1 MDYQKSYI
9 PIKIFSSYLVL
20 VLIFGAAGWFLYSEN
35 KSFSKNEQRFTE
47 KNSSILKVSTILS
60 DLYNTE
66 SLARAAIQTD
76 SDKDFTVYT
85 AKTNKLQSDIDSLK
99 AIVSTQYQ
107 RKLLDS
113 VQLLLSKK
121 TKNILQLKSIKNK
134 NGDENAVR
142 NAITDLTKMQ
152 SSMRKLQ
159 MEDFVKNP
167 SSMGDYERNVLKK
180 YVGYLN
186 QNIPDDSTNTL
197 TKQESDSIVNVSKT
211 LLNEVKRETENKKKL
226 LTAEENKLLQNE
238 LLLSEQIRKVFGI
251 IEREIIIYTTT
262 SYLEKEKS
270 LKKTN
275 SIVTIAAVI
284 GLFLTMLFLILI
296 LNDFSKTQ
304 LYKKQLESAN
314 LQTRKL
320 LINREQLISTVSHD
334 LKTPLS
340 TILGYT
346 ELLSNSD
353 LTKKQL
359 HFAKSIKGSSNYISK
374 LVQDLLDFTQI
385 EAGKIS
391 VEKIPFL
398 LPEII
403 NEIAT
408 NIRSIYPQKPIKLG
422 ITIDELL
429 QQKIINDPF
438 RLRQILSNI
447 IGNAYKFTERGFIN
461 ISATVNLPSKII
473 TILIEDSGIGIE
485 EKNQQLVF
493 EEFTQANEKIEKK
506 YGGTGLGLT
515 ISKKMVSIL
524 GGSLT
529 LKSEI
534 GKGSIFEIQ
543 LPLLF
548 DASLPIAEAT
558 KLSHKNKYTAIV
570 IDDDHSL
577 LQLTTE
583 VLRQNNFEVISFGDA
598 RAALSWLEKNSYDFI
613 VTDIQMPI
621 MDGFSFLHQLITNPS
636 FNYKKQPIIA
646 VTGRNDLAVEDY
658 IHAGF
663 TTHIKKPFIPK
674 TLLKS
679 INTILNITTVEDKFQ
694 DKIKPLSSNNSFSL
708 DDIKSFLPNDETAL
722 KEILS
727 SFIADTIANLNLL
740 QQAIMD
746 SDFASIKN
754 ISHRMN
760 PMFKQIKAFEIS
772 TILDQL
778 EVNDLNLK
786 DLNHL
791 ISRLEHQITTVLELL
806 KKEYD

>member
-9 PIKIFSSYLVL
+9 PIKIFSSYLIL
-20 VLIFGAAGWFLYSEN
+20 VFIFVAAGWFLYSEN

-76 SDKDFTVYT
+76 SDKDFTVYV
-85 AKTNKLQSDIDSLK
+85 AKTDKLKSDIDSLK

-113 VQLLLSKK
+113 VKLLLSRK

-167 SSMGDYERNVLKK
+167 TSLGDYERNVLKK

-186 QNIPDDSTNTL
+186 QNIPDDSSNTL

-211 LLNEVKRETENKKKL
+211 LLNEVKRETESKKKL

-238 LLLSEQIRKVFGI
+238 LLLSEQLRKVFGI
-251 IEREIIIYTTT
+251 IEREIIINTTA

-270 LKKTN
+270 LENTN
-275 SIVTIAAVI
+275 RIVTIAAVI
-284 GLFLTMLFLILI
+284 GLFLTLFFLVLI

-314 LQTRKL
+314 LQTSKL

-340 TILGYT
+340 TIVGYT

-353 LTKKQL
+353 LTKKQM
-359 HFAKSIKGSSNYISK
+359 HFAKSIKGSSNYISN

-391 VEKIPFL
+391 IEKIPFL

-403 NEIAT
+403 HEIAN
-408 NIRSIYPQKPIKLG
+408 NIQSIYVQKPIKLG
-422 ITIDELL
+422 IKIDELL
-429 QQKIINDPF
+429 QQKIISDPF

-447 IGNAYKFTERGFIN
+447 IGNAYKFTEQGFIT
-461 ISATVNLPSKII
+461 ISASANLQTKII

-493 EEFTQANEKIEKK
+493 EEFTQATDRIEKK

-524 GGSLT
+524 GGSMT

-534 GKGSIFEIQ
+534 RKGSAFEIQ
-543 LPLLF
+543 LPLVL
-548 DASLPIAEAT
+548 DTSLPILEKT
-558 KLSHKNKYTAIV
+558 PLPHKNKYTAIV

-583 VLRQNNFEVISFGDA
+583 VLRQSDFNVFSFSDA
-598 RAALSWLEKNSYDFI
+598 RAALFWIEKNSFDFI
-613 VTDIQMPI
+613 ITDIQMPI
-621 MDGFSFLHQLITNPS
+621 MDGFSFVDQLITNPN
-636 FNYKKQPIIA
+636 FNYKNQPIIA

-658 IHAGF
+658 INAGF
-663 TTHIKKPFIPK
+663 TTYIKKPFTPK
-674 TLLKS
+674 TLLQS
-679 INTILNITTVEDKFQ
+679 IKTFLNITTVVAKFEVEINP
-694 DKIKPLSSNNSFSL
+694 IKSNNYYSL
-708 DDIKSFLPNDETAL
+708 DDLKSFLPNDDTAL

-727 SFIADTIANLNLL
+727 SFIEDTNVNLTQL
-740 QQAIMD
+740 QQAVTD
-746 SDFASIKN
+746 SDFSSIKN
-754 ISHRMN
+754 ISHKMN
-760 PMFKQIKAFEIS
+760 PMFKQINALKIS
-772 TILDQL
+772 AVLDQL
-778 EVNDLNLK
+778 ELQDLNLDELK
-786 DLNHL
+786 HL
-791 ISRLEHQITTVLELL
+791 ISNLENQITTVLELL
-806 KKEYD
+806 KEEYD